1 MNRGRADDPPYVCL
15 VWGKTFVSFVHPQN
29 ADDSQNVLAVI
40 CERLP
45 AFDTLHETPLRK
57 VVLKKKLQNY
67 IWDNYTPHSRG
78 SFNSS
83 DAVRLHMKHEQH
95 RFAHPKHEHSQLS
108 MVQPSH
114 AKQAAP
120 MAASI
125 DGPAS
130 ECSKAI

>member
-15 VWGKTFVSFVHPQN
+15 VWGKTFVSFVHPRN
-29 ADDSQNVLAVI
+29 AGDSENVLAVI

-45 AFDTLHETPLRK
+45 AFDTVHETPLRR
-57 VVLKKKLQNY
+57 VMFKKKLQNY
-67 IWDNYTPHSRG
+67 IWDNYTFHSRG
-78 SFNSS
+78 SFSSS
-83 DAVRLHMKHEQH
+83 DAVRLHMRHEQH

-130 ECSKAI
+130 GCGKTI